1 MLRYKARDSFCH
13 DISLPNDNN
22 VKSRLALQHL
32 SDIAQCRAR
41 RRWHSL
47 SATPFTTE
55 KGLRAMRDLKTEE
68 LTHVYGAGGRG
79 KKWCPPKKHHKK
91 AKKGGGSSKSGS
103 GHGRGGSSS

>member
-1 MLRYKARDSFCH
+1 
-13 DISLPNDNN
+13 
-22 VKSRLALQHL
+22 
-32 SDIAQCRAR
+32 
-41 RRWHSL
+41 
-47 SATPFTTE
+47 
-55 KGLRAMRDLKTEE
+55 MRDLKTEE